1 MSVVSERRSKL
12 ASALIEAALARI
24 EEDGLKSLRARDLAK
39 DCGCSLGAIY
49 NVFRDLDDLLF
60 HANAQTLRDLGRAL
74 AEVSE
79 AVPEQTPENQL
90 IALADGYLA
99 FCQERPRRW
108 NALFTQ
114 RIVPGQTLPDWYKA
128 VLVDLIA
135 RIAAPIADLFP
146 ELPPRTHR
154 ELAEGLFAAAHGV
167 ISLGLQSAF
176 FSTDPARIRA
186 MNAQLIRA
194 FAASGKLPTP

>member
-1 MSVVSERRSKL
+1 MSVVAERRSKL
-12 ASALIEAALARI
+12 AGALIDATLTRI
-24 EEDGLKSLRARDLAK
+24 EADGLKSLRARDLAK
-39 DCGCSLGAIY
+39 DVGCSLGAIY

-79 AVPEQTPENQL
+79 KVPDQSPENRL

-114 RIVPGQTLPDWYKA
+114 RIAPGQALPDWYHA

-135 RIAAPIADLFP
+135 RIAEPIEELFP
-146 ELPPRTHR
+146 NLPPKQHR

-176 FSTDPARIRA
+176 FTTDPSRIRA
-186 MNAQLIRA
+186 MNAHLIRA
-194 FAASGKLPTP
+194 FAASGKLPGS